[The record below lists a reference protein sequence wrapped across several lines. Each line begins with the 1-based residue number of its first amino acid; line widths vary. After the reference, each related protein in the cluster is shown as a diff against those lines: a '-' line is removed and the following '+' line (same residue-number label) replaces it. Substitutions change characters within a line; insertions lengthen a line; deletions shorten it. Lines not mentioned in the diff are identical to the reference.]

1 MSSSFLQNINAP
13 GANKPAPPK
22 AKGKTAFEEA
32 ISSKVQQ
39 VKPPTV
45 YDWQQM
51 APGSGG
57 IDKWNSRWTPNG
69 FQVPG
74 TSPDKYD
81 GRGLTDVY
89 GRGIYGKKGKAQ
101 KPGATAEGGSKES
114 KVTTNQVTQTNANGV
129 EQTFTNTSA
138 IRMPGLEDAD
148 LSGIANFNGP
158 SFPTQAETNKI
169 TDGYSFTAS
178 EFLTDPKNADG
189 SAFEAPGGT
198 PTTTNIAING
208 NTFNPNTFEKPGEGA
223 PAGLD
228 GFKPGGKFAGAP
240 TATEGLSGAL
250 SDTSGLKYD
259 ASKYKGGLV
268 ANGEDL
274 DFNTDSPLQYAQ
286 SGEEMRRRSAFL
298 DAPDSMEGMQRV
310 AAGMGM
316 GNQGLRN
323 FANVDGV
330 AKEMSSKKRR
340 EILNAAPG
348 EAQALKDKWV
358 QSLKTSNESEPQ
370 TASSAQN
377 PTKPSGTADF
387 NVDAKLNLPAEAGA
401 VDYMNNNKA
410 DDFGI
415 GNKTKLNP
423 DNFTNTGLNYGSFQT
438 QKLGL

>member
-1 MSSSFLQNINAP
+1 MATRGPGGRAATNTSRTRPASTPMRTYDRPGGSRNRFSTREPATSQTTPRVPNFGADYKNEELQQLVNVQRHRRE
-13 GANKPAPPK
+13 GADIRGGGGMASMTEGILPKPAATP
-22 AKGKTAFEEA
+22 AGRSNTKTE
-32 ISSKVQQ
+32 V
-39 VKPPTV
+39 
-45 YDWQQM
+45 
-51 APGSGG
+51 
-57 IDKWNSRWTPNG
+57 
-69 FQVPG
+69 
-74 TSPDKYD
+74 
-81 GRGLTDVY
+81 
-89 GRGIYGKKGKAQ
+89 
-101 KPGATAEGGSKES
+101 
-114 KVTTNQVTQTNANGV
+114 NANGV
-129 EQTFTNTSA
+129 EQTFTNTGA
-138 IRMPGLEDAD
+138 INMPGLAD
-148 LSGIANFNGP
+148 VDMTGIANFNGP

-178 EFLTDPKNADG
+178 EFLTSPKNEDG
-189 SAFEAPGGT
+189 SAFEIPGGA

-208 NTFNPNTFEKPGEGA
+208 NTFRPNTFEKGGA
-223 PAGLD
+223 GDIGGLD

-240 TATEGLSGAL
+240 TATDGQTDKAN
-250 SDTSGLKYD
+250 DTEF
-259 ASKYKGGLV
+259 
-268 ANGEDL
+268 NGPD
-274 DFNTDSPLQYAQ
+274 PMAYAT

-358 QSLKTSNESEPQ
+358 QSLKTSNEDEPQ

-377 PTKPSGTADF
+377 PTQPSGTSTF
-387 NVDAKLNLPAEAGA
+387 NTDQKLNLPTEAGA

-410 DDFGI
+410 DDLSI

>member
-74 TSPDKYD
+74 TSPDQYD

-158 SFPTQAETNKI
+158 SFPTQNETNKI
-169 TDGYSFTAS
+169 TAPYANTGGNETPAS
-178 EFLTDPKNADG
+178 ADDAILYAQSRGALDDMKSGATTD
-189 SAFEAPGGT
+189 EALLH
-198 PTTTNIAING
+198 AQANG
-208 NTFNPNTFEKPGEGA
+208 
-223 PAGLD
+223 GLD

-358 QSLKTSNESEPQ
+358 QSLKTSNEYEPQ

-377 PTKPSGTADF
+377 PTQPSGTSTF
-387 NVDAKLNLPAEAGA
+387 NTDQKLNLPTEAGA

-410 DDFGI
+410 DDLSI